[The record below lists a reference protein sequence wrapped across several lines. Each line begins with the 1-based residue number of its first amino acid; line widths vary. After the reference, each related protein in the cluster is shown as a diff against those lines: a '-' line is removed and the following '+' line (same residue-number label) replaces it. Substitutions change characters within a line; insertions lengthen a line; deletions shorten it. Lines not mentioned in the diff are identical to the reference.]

1 MTTEVTNE
9 KPPDDPGHPA
19 SSTREEPARDLRCDE
34 GEVYSIYHG
43 KAKILIV
50 LAGSIAGFFSPL
62 SANIYLPALNTLADQ
77 LHVSNTLINLTVT
90 TYMVRGV
97 QLREYGGAHTR

>member
-1 MTTEVTNE
+1 MATEVAN
-9 KPPDDPGHPA
+9 DPA
-19 SSTREEPARDLRCDE
+19 SSTPGQPPSDQRGDE
-34 GEVYSIYHG
+34 GEVYSIYQG

-50 LAGSIAGFFSPL
+50 LTASISGFFSPL

-97 QLREYGGAHTR
+97 HLRESTDG

>member
-1 MTTEVTNE
+1 MAAELTNE
-9 KPPDDPGHPA
+9 NNAPNSPSKNRA
-19 SSTREEPARDLRCDE
+19 SSTPEQQPQGDS
-34 GEVYSIYHG
+34 GEVYSIYES

-50 LAGSIAGFFSPL
+50 VTASIAGFFSPL

-90 TYMVRGV
+90 TYMVRGICMK
-97 QLREYGGAHTR
+97 G